1 MDVGLGMW
9 MVGFIFPTPF
19 FPYFWLN
26 EVEKKTLEKILYGS
40 LLYRGL
46 LEARKNYFI

>member
-26 EVEKKTLEKILYGS
+26 EVEYFYSMLKKKKTLEKILYES
-40 LLYRGL
+40 LLYRG
-46 LEARKNYFI
+46 